1 MTPETTRVALDAMG
15 GDHAPGVVVEGAV
28 AYQRAHPGRVHVLLV
43 GGEDAT
49 RPLLDKHDPK
59 GECDIGLVP
68 AAEVIGMEESPAS
81 AIKTKTGSSI
91 HVGLGLV
98 KAGKAQAFV
107 SAGNT
112 GAVMGGSV
120 FLLGRLAGISRP
132 AVIGYFPTT
141 KGTSV
146 LVDVGANVDCRAEH
160 LLQFAHM
167 GSAYVAAI
175 FGVDTPSVALMNIGE
190 EPGKGND
197 LTKEAFGLLEASGL
211 NFIGNIEGRDI
222 LRHAADVIVC
232 DGFVGNTLLKLG
244 ESVAS
249 VLPRM
254 IFQEMERLGMGPQ
267 DQATV
272 ARALEGVRCRFD
284 YEEFGGMPLLGVDGV
299 VMIGHGGSSARA
311 ITNLISAADNMVRR
325 GVSTAISASAS

>member
-1 MTPETTRVALDAMG
+1 MTSEATRVALDAMG

-28 AYQRAHPGRVHVLLV
+28 AYHRAHPGRTTILLV
-43 GGEDAT
+43 GREDSI
-49 RPLLDKHDPK
+49 RPLMQQHDPQR
-59 GECDIGLVP
+59 ECDIRVVR
-68 AAEVIGMEESPAS
+68 AEQVVGMDEPPAS

-91 HVGLGLV
+91 HKGLGLV
-98 KAGKAQAFV
+98 GSGEADAFV

-120 FLLGRLAGISRP
+120 FLLGRLPGISRP
-132 AVIGYFPTT
+132 AVIGYFPTI
-141 KGTSV
+141 KGTTI

-167 GSAYVAAI
+167 GSAYVKAI
-175 FGVDTPSVALMNIGE
+175 FDAESPSVAIMNIGE

-197 LTKEAFGLLEASGL
+197 LTKEAYGLLEDSGL
-211 NFIGNIEGRDI
+211 NFVGNIEGRDV

-272 ARALEGVRCRFD
+272 ARALEGVRRRFD
-284 YEEFGGMPLLGVDGV
+284 YEEFGGMPLLGVNGV
-299 VMIGHGGSSARA
+299 VMIGHGGSSSRA
-311 ITNLISAADNMVRR
+311 IMNLIAAADDMVRSN
-325 GVSTAISASAS
+325 VSKAISASAS

>member
-1 MTPETTRVALDAMG
+1 MG
-15 GDHAPGVVVEGAV
+15 GDHAPGVVVEGVV
-28 AYQRAHPGRVHVLLV
+28 AYQRAHPGRVDVLIV
-43 GGEDAT
+43 GREDAVRT
-49 RPLLDKHDPK
+49 LIRQHDPNE
-59 GECDIGLVP
+59 ECVISVVP
-68 AAEVIGMEESPAS
+68 AAEVIGMDESPAS
-81 AIKTKTGSSI
+81 ALKTKTGSSI
-91 HVGLGLV
+91 HAGLGLV
-98 KAGKAQAFV
+98 KAGKAHAFV

-120 FLLGRLAGISRP
+120 FLLGRLPGISRP
-132 AVIGYFPTT
+132 AVIGYYPTI
-141 KGTSV
+141 KGTAV

-167 GSAYVAAI
+167 GSAYVAGI
-175 FGVDTPSVALMNIGE
+175 FGIETPSVAIMNIGE
-190 EPGKGND
+190 EPGKGNE
-197 LTKEAFGLLEASGL
+197 LTKEAFGLLKASGL
-211 NFIGNIEGRDI
+211 NFVGNIEGRDI

-254 IFQEMERLGMGPQ
+254 IFKEMERLGMGPQ

-272 ARALEGVRCRFD
+272 ARALEGVRRRFD
-284 YEEFGGMPLLGVDGV
+284 YEEFGGMPLLGVNGV

-311 ITNLISAADNMVRR
+311 ITNLIAAADNMVRSN
-325 GVSTAISASAS
+325 VSKAISASVL

>member
-28 AYQRAHPGRVHVLLV
+28 AFQRAHPGRVEVLLV
-43 GGEDAT
+43 GREDEIRT
-49 RPLLDKHDPK
+49 LIRKHDPQELCPL
-59 GECDIGLVP
+59 GIAP
-68 AAEVIGMEESPAS
+68 ATEVISMDESPAA
-81 AIKTKTGSSI
+81 AIKSKTGSSI

-120 FLLGRLAGISRP
+120 FLLGRLPGISRP
-132 AVIGYFPTT
+132 AVIGYYPTI
-141 KGTSV
+141 KGTTV

-167 GSAYVAAI
+167 GSAYAQQI
-175 FGVDTPSVALMNIGE
+175 FGVERPSVAIMNIGE
-190 EPGKGND
+190 EPGKGNE
-197 LTKEAFGLLEASGL
+197 LTKEAYGLLQESGL
-211 NFIGNIEGRDI
+211 NFVGNIEGRDI

-254 IFQEMERLGMGPQ
+254 IFQEMERLEMGPQ
-267 DQATV
+267 DQAIV

-284 YEEFGGMPLLGVDGV
+284 YEEFGGMPLLGVNGV

-311 ITNLISAADNMVRR
+311 IENLIAAADDMVRSN
-325 GVSTAISASAS
+325 VAEAISASAS